1 MTKRKNGKRTHAP
14 RRSEMQDK
22 GYWGSMKQGLKR
34 EKKQNKLSLSRVV
47 SEPLENK
54 LPLDNVGMDRD
65 VSR

>member
-1 MTKRKNGKRTHAP
+1 
-14 RRSEMQDK
+14 MQDK